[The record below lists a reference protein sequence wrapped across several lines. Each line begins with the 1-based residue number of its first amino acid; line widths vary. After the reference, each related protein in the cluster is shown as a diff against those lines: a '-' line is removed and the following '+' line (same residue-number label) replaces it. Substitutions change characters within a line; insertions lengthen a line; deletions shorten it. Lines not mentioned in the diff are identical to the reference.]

1 MTEGRIWQKV
11 VDRKLKVVGT
21 VERVTSAVH
30 LKVTLKAVWR
40 EFPGGPVVKNPPANV
55 GDTDSTLALGRLHM
69 PQSN

>member
-40 EFPGGPVVKNPPANV
+40 EFLVDQWLRTHLP
-55 GDTDSTLALGRLHM
+55 M
-69 PQSN
+69 